1 VKEIAMAMNC
11 SEAKHL
17 IHLDVGD
24 DLRAEEERQL
34 TSHLEA
40 CSDCRAYHAGMAQ
53 AMSAL
58 STLRDDPTVGIDT
71 AKTSSVWPA
80 LSLEIKRRGASRRV
94 VRKFNLQVVALSV
107 CSLSLAVVTM
117 VQCLSAFRD
126 GRDPSGLVQAQGV
139 STQAPSFL
147 FQARRTHQAGA
158 QQLGQP
164 TPVLPHEN
172 PSFMPQS
179 F

>member
-1 VKEIAMAMNC
+1 MVMNC
-11 SEAKHL
+11 SEAKQL

-34 TSHLEA
+34 ATHLEV
-40 CSDCRAYHAGMAQ
+40 CSDCRSYHAGMAQ

-58 STLRDDPTVGIDT
+58 LTLRDDPAVGIDS
-71 AKTSSVWPA
+71 AKSTSVWPA

-117 VQCLSAFRD
+117 VQSLSALRES
-126 GRDPSGLVQAQGV
+126 RDPSGLVQAQGV

-147 FQARRTHQAGA
+147 FQARRT
-158 QQLGQP
+158 QQVGQP

>member
-1 VKEIAMAMNC
+1 MEMNC

-24 DLRAEEERQL
+24 DLRSEEERQL
-34 TSHLEA
+34 ATHLEV
-40 CSDCRAYHAGMAQ
+40 CSDCRSYHAGMSQ

-58 STLRDDPTVGIDT
+58 LTLRNAPPIGIDT
-71 AKTSSVWPA
+71 AKSSSVWPA
-80 LSLEIKRRGASRRV
+80 LSREIKRRGVSRRV

-117 VQCLSAFRD
+117 VQSLSALRD

-147 FQARRTHQAGA
+147 FQARRQQHADA
-158 QQLGQP
+158 QQVGQP